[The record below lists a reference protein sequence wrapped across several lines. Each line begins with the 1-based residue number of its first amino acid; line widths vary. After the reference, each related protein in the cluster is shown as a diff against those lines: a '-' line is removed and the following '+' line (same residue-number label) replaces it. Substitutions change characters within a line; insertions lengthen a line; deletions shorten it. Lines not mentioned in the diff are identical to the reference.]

1 MVEPQEDRGRDRILG
16 AARQLFG
23 SSGFHQSPMSELA
36 SVAKVSVGQIY
47 RLFNGKY
54 DIIAAIVDEDM
65 RLRLDAMH
73 EILDDAETRRISV
86 EEAFRRLVLGSLS
99 SRDEALT
106 FEILAEAHRN
116 SSIAQGIARFCDD
129 YRSILGRLAY
139 IANPA
144 MGEAQR
150 DAAEELLLACLFG
163 LGQRSLSKPTLPD
176 DRTANDVSIMMMAA
190 LGCLSET
197 ESPASV
203 EAACA

>member
-190 LGCLSET
+190 LGCPSEK

>member
-1 MVEPQEDRGRDRILG
+1 MVEQPEDRGRDRILG

-65 RLRLDAMH
+65 RLRLEAMH
-73 EILDDAETRRISV
+73 QILDDAETRRISV

-99 SRDEALT
+99 SRNEALT

-116 SSIAQGIARFCDD
+116 SSIAQGIAQFCDD
-129 YRSILGRLAY
+129 YRSILGRLAC
-139 IANPA
+139 IANPD
-144 MGEAQR
+144 MGKVQR
-150 DAAEELLLACLFG
+150 EAAEELLLACLFG
-163 LGQRSLSKPTLPD
+163 LGQRSLSKPSLSEE
-176 DRTANDVSIMMMAA
+176 RTADAVSLMMMAA
-190 LGCLSET
+190 LG
-197 ESPASV
+197 SPLEKGNPTPI